1 MLYLYVH
8 IANINHLILP
18 YNQLEHTKLKNRWQ
32 MNISDH
38 FPTRIVIK
46 IRELIGI
53 RSNLK
58 IKCDLL
64 THKIQ
69 IWRPNSKLRWS
80 KDKLFVVF
88 AVFFPLL
95 QSSRCAHNSLI
106 NVKAYVCIKFMCI
119 LTKKS
124 QDPTLQSTRTHK
136 IEKSLA
142 NEYYRSQWF
151 YCLTEFIN
159 DIDSNSKLNI
169 NDWQFHLPL
178 CTHSYIQVRFLYG
191 TCVEP

>member
-119 LTKKS
+119 LTKKI
-124 QDPTLQSTRTHK
+124 TRSYLTINTNTQNWK
-136 IEKSLA
+136 IAGKWILPITMILLF
-142 NEYYRSQWF
+142 NWIYKWYWF
-151 YCLTEFIN
+151 E
-159 DIDSNSKLNI
+159 
-169 NDWQFHLPL
+169 
-178 CTHSYIQVRFLYG
+178 
-191 TCVEP
+191 